1 MATDEH
7 HRLQRLK
14 KLTECSNPELADVI
28 ERNIGTI
35 LDIREREEDGKT
47 PQDRVAD
54 WITMF
59 SGSMAF
65 LYVHIVWFGVWLA
78 INLGWVPGLKPFDP
92 YPFGLLTMI
101 VSLEAIYLST
111 FVLISQNRM
120 AKLADERAD
129 LDLQINLLAEH
140 EITVI
145 LRLVDAIAHK
155 LDLDEAKDPEIDQLT
170 SATMPDLIVQELH
183 EREVVAEHLS
193 KLGRRPKNRS
203 IDPEA

>member
-1 MATDEH
+1 MGTNEQG
-7 HRLQRLK
+7 RRE

-35 LDIREREEDGKT
+35 LDIRAKEEDGKT
-47 PQDRVAD
+47 LQDRIAD
-54 WITMF
+54 GITDF

-65 LYVHIVWFGVWLA
+65 LYVHIAWFGAWLA
-78 INLGWVPGLKPFDP
+78 VNLGWIPGVKPFDP

-101 VSLEAIYLST
+101 VSLEAIFLST

-140 EITVI
+140 EITLI

-155 LDLDEAKDPEIDQLT
+155 LELDVAKDPEIDQLT
-170 SATMPDLIVQELH
+170 SVTMPDVIVKELH
-183 EREVVAEHLS
+183 EREKVAEILT
-193 KLGRRPKNRS
+193 KIGRRPRNAS
-203 IDPEA
+203 LDPEA